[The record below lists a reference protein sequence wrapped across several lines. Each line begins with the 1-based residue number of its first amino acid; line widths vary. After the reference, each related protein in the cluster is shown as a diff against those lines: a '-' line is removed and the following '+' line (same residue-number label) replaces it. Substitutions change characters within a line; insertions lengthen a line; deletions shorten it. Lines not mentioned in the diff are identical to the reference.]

1 VQCGEV
7 DPPEAKSAD
16 ATGFSDTTFG
26 GTVVGM
32 TATAGRPKTRRF
44 TADEVWQMVD
54 MGLLGEDEPYEL
66 LDGELLYVS
75 PQGETHA
82 KIIGR
87 LNMLFAREYGPSD
100 HVVRVQ
106 CPVGGIVDSIPEPD
120 LAVVTLD
127 VAEQDGRPT
136 PEQVVLLVEV
146 AATSQTRDRRKGE
159 IYASAGASEYWIVD
173 IPREVVT
180 IHASAERDGTWEE
193 VRQVGVDGTLTLPGK
208 GVTIAAAA
216 VLRSQR
222 RSATGGA

>member
-1 VQCGEV
+1 M
-7 DPPEAKSAD
+7 
-16 ATGFSDTTFG
+16 
-26 GTVVGM
+26 GM
-32 TATAGRPKTRRF
+32 TATAGPPTTRRF

-87 LNMLFAREYGPSD
+87 LTMLFARQYGPSD

-136 PEQVVLLVEV
+136 PEQVVLIVEV
-146 AATSQTRDRRKGE
+146 AATSQRRDRRKGE
-159 IYASAGASEYWIVD
+159 IYAGAGASEYWIVD
-173 IPREVVT
+173 IPRELIT
-180 IHASAERDGTWEE
+180 IHRAPQHDGTWVEI
-193 VRQVGVDGTLTLPGK
+193 RQVGVDETLSLPGTD
-208 GVTIAAAA
+208 VTIDAAA
-216 VLRSQR
+216 VLRPQR
-222 RSATGGA
+222 RAAAEGS